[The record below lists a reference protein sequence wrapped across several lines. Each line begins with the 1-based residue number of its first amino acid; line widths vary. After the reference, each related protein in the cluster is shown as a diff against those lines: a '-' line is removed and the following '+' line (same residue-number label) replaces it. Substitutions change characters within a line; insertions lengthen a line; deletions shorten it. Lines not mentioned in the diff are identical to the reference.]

1 MVRLS
6 CPSHTTA
13 TPKPSPAHVFYVVF
27 VPPATPQLRPDL
39 PWSTCFTWFPCVFH
53 VSETRKYVKIRVF
66 ITIWVL
72 KKEKP
77 TTKAVKVNTGR
88 DLERHPLL
96 DTGFLAIRAHAANPS
111 PPKCKAEVAA
121 EVEADAAAE
130 VECVRVC
137 VYVCTYVCVR
147 VCMCMY
153 V

>member
-1 MVRLS
+1 MLPKLLFFRL
-6 CPSHTTA
+6 H
-13 TPKPSPAHVFYVVF
+13 F
-27 VPPATPQLRPDL
+27 L
-39 PWSTCFTWFPCVFH
+39 
-53 VSETRKYVKIRVF
+53 RKYVKMRVF
-66 ITIWVL
+66 L
-72 KKEKP
+72 HFLLRKHQK
-77 TTKAVKVNTGR
+77 TTTEDAKTTSGP

-96 DTGFLAIRAHAANPS
+96 DTGFLAIRAHAANPR

-121 EVEADAAAE
+121 EVEAEAAAE